1 MKDNRTSVKRSLLVS
16 AIALTLTAA
25 LLIGTTFAWFTSTAQ
40 TSVSDIQAGKLEV
53 QIVDANN
60 ANKKLDTLSWQKSA
74 GAAPNEAVLWEP
86 NVTYKTQP
94 FKVKSAGNLALKYKL
109 ALSSPT
115 GDSVL
120 LNNIEFS
127 IVDENNN
134 VVSIDTFE
142 GHLTNTENLSDTF
155 VLQGHMKE
163 EAKNDCQGKTL
174 NNINITVTA
183 TQDTVENDSNGNQ
196 YDKNATYLT
205 YPAGV
210 TKVSFPE
217 SVEYSTWTGAPA
229 TAPATAAYVDNTGA
243 VKYVADVTDAIQA
256 GATTVYLKEDAT
268 VNLNMSSQTNR
279 TPELTN
285 DLTIYANGADFN
297 NGEIALNSDANAQR
311 TNSTNL
317 TLKIYDAKNLKIWGN
332 SPADGVT
339 QTIIL
344 ENCHNVG
351 TSPLGD
357 IGELI
362 MLNGGNGTVNASV
375 TNCSVEKTNQAI
387 KLDCNGSLAVKNCT
401 FTDGAVAI
409 KVSYKGTGTR
419 TDTIEDSVFT
429 KCGCTKDMFNTTDKN
444 DPSYSKDPATD
455 WRFEYSSAY
464 AYKGNS
470 TDNVSVN
477 LTTKGNKIVDT
488 IGTTETKIG
497 SLVNLTEN

>member
-25 LLIGTTFAWFTSTAQ
+25 LLIGSTFAWFTSTAQ

-60 ANKKLDTLSWQKSA
+60 TDTELATLSWQKSA
-74 GAAPNEAVLWEP
+74 NAAPNEAVLWEP

-134 VVSIDTFE
+134 AVPIDTFE
-142 GHLTNTENLSDTF
+142 GHLTNTDTFSGTF

-163 EAKNDCQGKTL
+163 EATNDCQGKTL

-183 TQDTVENDSNGNQ
+183 TQDTVEYDSNGNQ
-196 YDKNATYLT
+196 YDKNATYPVVYPKGITAETFNAHTTDAT
-205 YPAGV
+205 YYDGAGNKQ
-210 TKVSFPE
+210 T
-217 SVEYSTWTGAPA
+217 TGA
-229 TAPATAAYVDNTGA
+229 A
-243 VKYVADVTDAIQA
+243 VAVYIDSNGQPQYVADIAAAVKE
-256 GATTVYLKEDAT
+256 GATEIYCNENAKGRLCAFSDS
-268 VNLNMSSQTNR
+268 LGQSNR
-279 TPELTN
+279 TPELTK
-285 DLTIYANGADFN
+285 DLTIHANGADFN

-332 SPADGVT
+332 SPADDVT

-357 IGELI
+357 IGELV

-401 FTDGAVAI
+401 FTDCAVAI

-429 KCGCTKDMFNTTDKN
+429 KCGCTTAMFNTTDKN

-470 TDNVSVN
+470 TNNVSVS

-488 IGTTETKIG
+488 IGTTETKI
-497 SLVNLTEN
+497 